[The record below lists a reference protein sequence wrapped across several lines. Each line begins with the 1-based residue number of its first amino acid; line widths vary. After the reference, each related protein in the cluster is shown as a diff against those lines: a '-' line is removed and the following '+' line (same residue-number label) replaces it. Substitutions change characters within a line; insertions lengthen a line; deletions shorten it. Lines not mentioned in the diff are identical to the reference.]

1 MLTITNLIDNT
12 KCYEMVR
19 QFRWP
24 EGVCCPNCNSKEIAK
39 RGKDEVQPERQRYYC
54 KQCRKQFD
62 DLTGSVFA
70 GRHQP
75 LRVWVACLY
84 LMGLNLSNKQIAQ
97 ELDLNKDDVH
107 RMTRDLRQAIVDKQP
122 AVQLKEQVEC
132 DEVYVTAGHKGQP
145 AAVKKKAAK
154 AVAVNSKGH
163 LGAAPLLLKNRRFSA

>member
-1 MLTITNLIDNT
+1 MLTITNLIDHA
-12 KCYEMVR
+12 KCDEMVR

-24 EGVCCPNCNSKEIAK
+24 EGICCPNCTSKEITK
-39 RGKDEVQPERQRYYC
+39 RGKDETQPEPQRYRC
-54 KQCRKQFD
+54 KQCNKQFD

-97 ELDLNKDDVH
+97 ELDLNQDDVH
-107 RMTRDLRQAIVDKQP
+107 RMTRERRQAIVAKQP
-122 AVQLKEQVEC
+122 VVQLKGQVEC

-145 AAVKKKAAK
+145 AAGKKKAAK
-154 AVAVNSKGH
+154 AVAVNSKVR
-163 LGAAPLLLKNRRFSA
+163 LGAAPSPPKNRPSLA

>member
-1 MLTITNLIDNT
+1 MLTITNLIDNA

-24 EGVCCPNCNSKEIAK
+24 EGVHCPHCNSQEIAK
-39 RGKDEVQPERQRYYC
+39 RGKDETQPERQRYCC

-84 LMGLNLSNKQIAQ
+84 LMGLNLSNQQIAQ

-107 RMTRDLRQAIVDKQP
+107 RMTRDLRQALLEKQP
-122 AVQLKEQVEC
+122 AVQLKGQVEC

-154 AVAVNSKGH
+154 VVAVNSKGRA
-163 LGAAPLLLKNRRFSA
+163 GAAPSPPKNHRSSG